1 MILVIDDEKY
11 IRSSLSGLLDD
22 EGYKTTAV
30 ESAEKGEKFL
40 QSQDIDLILLDIQMP
55 GKDGLTFLEDNRS
68 DLQGIPVIII
78 SGRGDIPTAVSA
90 IKLGAYDYIEKPLN
104 PERVLLTI
112 TQAIRLSQSL
122 KAEKKLVGHILDRY
136 RIIGRS
142 QAITQVEQMITKA
155 AAIDAAILI
164 TGENGT
170 GKELVAYHVH
180 YRSNRKAEPMV
191 AVNCP
196 AIAEQLFESELFGH
210 VKGAFTGAGMDRIGR
225 FEKAHGGTLFLD
237 EIGELPLSLQPKL
250 LRVLE
255 TGRFEKVGSDET
267 MSVDCRLISATN
279 RNLKDMIEKSKF
291 REDLFYRLNVVTV
304 NVPPLDSRP
313 DDIPLLVDHFLG
325 QMNVDNEYAFSSEAI
340 GAMASYDWPG
350 NIRQLKNFVHQVVF
364 GCEPGTVGVDDVSR
378 VYYNQQDIESYPAGR
393 GESGLTAAIRQF
405 EIGYLSRLYQKH
417 NGNISATARELNM
430 DRGNLSKK
438 LRQLKIV

>member
-1 MILVIDDEKY
+1 MILIIDDEKY

-22 EGYKTTAV
+22 EGYETAAV

-40 QSQDIDLILLDIQMP
+40 QSQDVELILLDIQMP

-112 TQAIRLSQSL
+112 TQALRLSQSL
-122 KAEKKLVGHILDRY
+122 KTEKKLVGHILDRY
-136 RIIGRS
+136 RIVGRS
-142 QAITQVEQMITKA
+142 QAITQVEQMIAKA
-155 AAIDAAILI
+155 AATDATILI
-164 TGENGT
+164 TGKNGT
-170 GKELVAYHVH
+170 GKELVACHVH

-191 AVNCP
+191 VVNCP
-196 AIAEQLFESELFGH
+196 AISEQLFESELFGY
-210 VKGAFTGAGMDRIGR
+210 VKGAFTGAGADRIGR

-255 TGRFEKVGSDET
+255 TGQFEKVGSDET
-267 MSVDCRLISATN
+267 ISVDCRLIAATN
-279 RNLKDMIEKSKF
+279 RNLKEMIEKSKF
-291 REDLFYRLNVVTV
+291 REDLFYRINVVTI
-304 NVPPLDSRP
+304 NVPPLGSRP

-325 QMNVDNEYAFSSEAI
+325 QMNVENEYAFSSEAI

-350 NIRQLKNFVHQVVF
+350 NIRQLKNFIQQIIF
-364 GCEPGTVGVDDVSR
+364 NCEPGTVGVDDVSR
-378 VYYNQQDIESYPAGR
+378 VYYNQQDIESYPAGWS
-393 GESGLTAAIRQF
+393 ESGLTAAVRKF
-405 EIGYLSRLYQKH
+405 ETGYLSRLYQKH
-417 NGNISATARELNM
+417 NGNISAMARELNM

>member
-1 MILVIDDEKY
+1 MILIIDDEKY

-22 EGYKTTAV
+22 EGYKTAAV
-30 ESAEKGEKFL
+30 ESAEKGEKLL

-112 TQAIRLSQSL
+112 TQALRLSRSL

-136 RIIGRS
+136 RIVGRS
-142 QAITQVEQMITKA
+142 QAITQVEQMIAKA
-155 AAIDAAILI
+155 AATDATILI

-170 GKELVAYHVH
+170 GKELVACHVH

-191 AVNCP
+191 VVNCP
-196 AIAEQLFESELFGH
+196 AISEQLFESELFGY
-210 VKGAFTGAGMDRIGR
+210 VKGAFTGAGADRIGR

-255 TGRFEKVGSDET
+255 TGQFEKVGSDET
-267 MSVDCRLISATN
+267 ISIDCRLIAATN
-279 RNLKDMIEKSKF
+279 RNLKEMIEKSKF
-291 REDLFYRLNVVTV
+291 REDLFYRINVVTI
-304 NVPPLDSRP
+304 NVPPLGSRP

-325 QMNVDNEYAFSSEAI
+325 QMNVENEYAFSSEAI

-350 NIRQLKNFVHQVVF
+350 NIRQLKNFIQQIVF
-364 GCEPGTVGVDDVSR
+364 NCEPGTVGVDDVSR
-378 VYYNQQDIESYPAGR
+378 VYYNQQDIESYPAGWS
-393 GESGLTAAIRQF
+393 ESGLTAAVRKF
-405 EIGYLSRLYQKH
+405 ETGYLSRLYQKH
-417 NGNISATARELNM
+417 NGNISAMARELNM